1 MMFWII
7 ISIALAVFT
16 GIGTFM
22 LFMSL
27 SFIAVAFLLSNPS
40 ILERARGEKYTQEQ
54 RRQILQITSS
64 KKHRLLF
71 LVNLTVFLILTLV
84 LLFHNYR
91 LIDLIG
97 K

>member
-27 SFIAVAFLLSNPS
+27 SFIAVAFLLCNPS

-91 LIDLIG
+91 LINLIG

>member
-7 ISIALAVFT
+7 ISIALAVFA

-22 LFMSL
+22 LFISL
-27 SFIAVAFLLSNPS
+27 SFIAVAFLLCNPS
-40 ILERARGEKYTQEQ
+40 ILERVRGEKYTQEQ